1 MESHPAVLHN
11 DLVPAANSVTA
22 VSLKAVIDNGTPRE
36 VRLAITE
43 LKASLEERLVLVPDD
58 YDALVL
64 LGELNLRVGLV
75 KQARVLLYQASLQ
88 QPPSW
93 DAYQRTSYLLRR
105 AEEQEQ
111 KSVLPFAG
119 IAPPLALRRLA
130 ATTSRSIG
138 GAFQKFNERT
148 GKKG

>member
-1 MESHPAVLHN
+1 MESHPVVLQRDLAPAV
-11 DLVPAANSVTA
+11 NSLTT
-22 VSLKAVIDNGTPRE
+22 VSLKAVISSGTPRE
-36 VRLAITE
+36 VRLAITD
-43 LKASLEERLVLVPDD
+43 LKASLEERLVMVPDD

-93 DAYQRTSYLLRR
+93 PAYQRTSYLLRR

-111 KSVLPFAG
+111 KSVLPFDG
-119 IAPPLALRRLA
+119 IAPPRPLRHLA
-130 ATTSRSIG
+130 AITANSIS
-138 GAFQKFNERT
+138 GAFIKVQRKK
-148 GKKG
+148 GKKA